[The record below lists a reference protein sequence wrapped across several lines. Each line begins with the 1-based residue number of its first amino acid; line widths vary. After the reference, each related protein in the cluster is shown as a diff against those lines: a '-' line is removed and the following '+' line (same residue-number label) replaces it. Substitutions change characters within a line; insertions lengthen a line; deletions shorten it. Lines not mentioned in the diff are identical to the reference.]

1 MHDKKQNLSLYLVKK
16 YLRFDASQPFIT
28 VISLLAFLGV
38 AIGLMV
44 LMVAMAIMN
53 GFDQEFQ
60 KKLFTMNYP
69 LSIYSRTF
77 SPVLKQDLDALKK
90 QFPSLKFSPYIST
103 QAIIKTGNRLE
114 GGMLFGVNFEQESEI
129 NAIIKEALHGK
140 VLGRYDIITG
150 SEIAKSHLLSLGEK
164 ATLIF
169 TKNEPGGMGL
179 IPKIKRFDF
188 QGTFRSGLIAY
199 DKSYM
204 YTTLES
210 LATILQYQDG
220 HFDGIHIYS
229 DNPFSDIEKIRKV
242 LPDDLGVV
250 GWWQMNGN
258 FFAALALEKRALFI
272 VLMLIIL
279 IASLNIVS
287 SLLMSVMNRRK
298 EIALLLSLG
307 VSKREIRNTFFYLG
321 LVIGGGGM
329 LCGMVCG
336 FFALFLLSSF
346 DIVSLPADVYGT
358 AHLPLDLS
366 SLDFTLIVVGTI
378 AIVALSSYYP
388 AHKATQ
394 VNVLDTLRNE

>member
-1 MHDKKQNLSLYLVKK
+1 MNQNLSFYLVKK
-16 YLRFDASQPFIT
+16 YLRFDRTQPFIT
-28 VISLLAFLGV
+28 VISLLAFFGV

-53 GFDQEFQ
+53 GFDKEFE

-69 LSIYSRTF
+69 LSIYSRSF
-77 SPVLKQDLDALKK
+77 SPVDQIHLNTLKE

-103 QAIIKTGNRLE
+103 QVIVKKGNRLE
-114 GGMLFGVNFEQESEI
+114 GGMLFGVNFEQESQI
-129 NAIIKEALHGK
+129 NSIIKEAVK
-140 VLGRYDIITG
+140 GRTLEKYDLITG
-150 SEIAKSHLLSLGEK
+150 SEIAKTHQFSMEEK

-169 TKNEPGGMGL
+169 TKNDPGGMSL

-188 QGTFRSGLIAY
+188 QGSFRSGLMAY

-204 YTTLES
+204 YTSLEG
-210 LATILQYQDG
+210 LAQVLQYEEG

-229 DNPFSDIEKIRKV
+229 DDPFVDIEKIRKV
-242 LPDDLGVV
+242 LPEDLGIV

-279 IASLNIVS
+279 IASLNIIS
-287 SLLMSVMNRRK
+287 SLMMTVMNRRK

-307 VSKREIRNTFFYLG
+307 AYKKEIKNTFFYLG

-329 LCGMVCG
+329 IFGVILGSLT
-336 FFALFLLSSF
+336 LFILGSF
-346 DIVSLPADVYGT
+346 DLISLPADVYGT
-358 AHLPLDLS
+358 ARLPLDLS
-366 SLDFTLIVVGTI
+366 SLDFVLIVVGTSI
-378 AIVALSSYYP
+378 IVALSSYYP

-394 VNVLDTLRNE
+394 INVLDTLRNE